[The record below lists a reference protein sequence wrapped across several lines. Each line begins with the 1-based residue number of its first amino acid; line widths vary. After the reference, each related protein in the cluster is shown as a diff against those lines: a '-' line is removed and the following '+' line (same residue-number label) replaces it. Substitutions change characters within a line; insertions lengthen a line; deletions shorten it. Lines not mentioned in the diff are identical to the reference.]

1 MRFPREAH
9 LSWSK
14 EQLQTRCRDKNKKT
28 KKKND
33 ILTLIYCFSFLK
45 EKIKAFYHI
54 PFLIKNNIF
63 MNLIEN

>member
-1 MRFPREAH
+1 MVERATPNQVRIQ
-9 LSWSK
+9 K
-14 EQLQTRCRDKNKKT
+14 KKN